1 MNKMKLGC
9 FKIETGE
16 NIVTEFIGLRS
27 KMLNYL
33 IETKDG
39 LKNKKSEKGVPF
51 HISQKHDFEL
61 WKQVLNNETESFATF
76 NMIKSDKLDIY
87 TINQTKIALSNFDD
101 KRFILNDGYSTLAYG
116 YYHIEESE
124 KSI

>member
-1 MNKMKLGC
+1 MLIIKTEDFYEDIKEDIEKWFDTSNFPENNIFGIIPINKMKLGC
-9 FKIETGE
+9 FKIETGV
-16 NIVTEFIGLRS
+16 NIVLEFIGLRS

-61 WKQVLNNETESFATF
+61 
-76 NMIKSDKLDIY
+76 
-87 TINQTKIALSNFDD
+87 
-101 KRFILNDGYSTLAYG
+101 
-116 YYHIEESE
+116 
-124 KSI
+124 